1 MPETLKQYYFEPER
15 FVGEAEVLE
24 IREMDSGY
32 TVVLDRSLFYPEG
45 GGQPCDL
52 GRIDDAA
59 VNLVKENDGVILHAL
74 EGKPNFKTG
83 DRVLMRVDGARRIDH
98 SQQHSGQH
106 LLSAILER
114 RYGIHTLSFHLGV
127 SYSTIDIT
135 CPSMDQEF
143 LKALEDEAEAFIAKS
158 HPYLL
163 HLCPPEDPNSFP
175 FRKGLPEGDGQ
186 IRIIEIKDY
195 DWVACCG
202 THVSSAADL
211 RVLSVLQAEKYKGNT
226 RLYFVAGA
234 RAASLLRRRKDS
246 LQTIAAA
253 LGSSPE
259 EAASKVEALTA
270 RNATLEAARATLA
283 RENAGLEVALRAVEN
298 TGSPSAPLYFAFQD
312 KSAEAA
318 FETVKAGA
326 NKGYSA
332 VALSLPDKTVCVMVP
347 QEKSANLASSLKAM
361 LAQHKGRGGGGGNN
375 FRAVFESP
383 EAAKEFSDSVLR
395 ILSHDTP

>member
-1 MPETLKQYYFEPER
+1 MTETLKQYYLEPGRFE
-15 FVGEAEVLE
+15 GEALALEV
-24 IREMDSGY
+24 RESDSGFA
-32 TVVLDRSLFYPEG
+32 VVLDRSLFYPEG

-52 GRIDDAA
+52 GRIGGA
-59 VNLVKENDGVILHAL
+59 VVGSVNEKDGVILHAL
-74 EGKPNFKTG
+74 EGRPDFKPG
-83 DRVLMRVDGARRIDH
+83 ERVLMRVDGARRIDH

-114 RYGIHTLSFHLGV
+114 RYGIHTLSFHLGAV
-127 SYSTIDIT
+127 YSTIDVT
-135 CPSMDQEF
+135 SPSMDQET
-143 LKALEDEAEAFIAKS
+143 LKALEDEAEAFIARG

-175 FRKGLPEGDGQ
+175 FRKALPEEDEQ

-211 RVLSVLQAEKYKGNT
+211 RVLGVLQAEKYKGNT
-226 RLYFVAGA
+226 RLYFVAGG
-234 RAASLLRRRKDS
+234 RAASLLRRRKDG
-246 LQTIAAA
+246 LQVIAAA

-259 EAASKVEALTA
+259 EAAQKAEALKA
-270 RNATLEAARATLA
+270 RNAMLEAARAALS
-283 RENAGLEVALRAVEN
+283 RENAGLEVALRAAESK
-298 TGSPSAPLYFAFQD
+298 GSPSAPLYFAFRD

-326 NKGYSA
+326 NRGYSTI
-332 VALSLPDKTVCVMVP
+332 ALSLPDKTVCVMVP
-347 QEKSANLASSLKAM
+347 REKSANLVSSLKDMMARREG
-361 LAQHKGRGGGGGNN
+361 KGGGGGNN

-383 EAAKEFSDSVLR
+383 EAAKEFSESVFGFLDQKT
-395 ILSHDTP
+395 L